1 LYSAV
6 LSAGSGSARTFR
18 ISPRARTILVAENAE
33 IHVGSGGA
41 YGAMRV
47 TRELCA
53 RGQVVNKKRV
63 VRIMRERGI
72 AGFTR

>member
-1 LYSAV
+1 
-6 LSAGSGSARTFR
+6 
-18 ISPRARTILVAENAE
+18 LVAENAE